1 MNESLHQ
8 VWQRIAARP
17 SGPFALR
24 FYLQPAIATIFAI
37 RDGLRDAQAGRPAYF
52 WSLLSDR
59 ENRRERVRAG
69 WKSVG
74 KVFIAAVILDI
85 VYQLVVLHSI
95 HPLETLLVATTLALV
110 PYIIFR
116 GPINRVV
123 RKVR

>member
-1 MNESLHQ
+1 MDELHQ

-24 FYLQPAIATIFAI
+24 FYLQPAMAAIFAI
-37 RDGLRDAQAGRPAYF
+37 RDGSRDAQAGKPAYF
-52 WSLLSDR
+52 WSLFRDR
-59 ENRRERVRAG
+59 ENRRERIREG

-74 KVFIAAVILDI
+74 KIFIIAVILDI
-85 VYQLVVLHSI
+85 VYQLVVLHAV
-95 HPLETLLVATTLALV
+95 HPLETLLVATTLALI
-110 PYIIFR
+110 PYVVFR

>member
-1 MNESLHQ
+1 MDELHQ

-24 FYLQPAIATIFAI
+24 FYLQPAMATIFAI
-37 RDGLRDAQAGRPAYF
+37 RDGLRDAQAGKPAYF
-52 WSLLSDR
+52 WSLFRDR
-59 ENRRERVRAG
+59 ENRRERIREG

-74 KVFIAAVILDI
+74 KIFIVAVILDI
-85 VYQLVVLHSI
+85 VYQLAVLHTV
-95 HPLETLLVATTLALV
+95 HPLETLLVATTLALI
-110 PYIIFR
+110 PYVIFR

>member
-1 MNESLHQ
+1 MDESLHQ

-24 FYLQPAIATIFAI
+24 FYLQPAMATIFAI
-37 RDGLRDAQAGRPAYF
+37 RDGLRDAKAGKPAYF
-52 WSLLSDR
+52 WSLFRDR
-59 ENRRERVRAG
+59 ENRRQLIRGG

-74 KVFIAAVILDI
+74 KIFIVAVILDI
-85 VYQLVVLHSI
+85 VYQLVVLHAI
-95 HPLETLLVATTLALV
+95 HPLETLFVATTLALI
-110 PYIIFR
+110 PYVIFR

>member
-1 MNESLHQ
+1 M
-8 VWQRIAARP
+8 
-17 SGPFALR
+17 G
-24 FYLQPAIATIFAI
+24 YATPKLAV
-37 RDGLRDAQAGRPAYF
+37 PAYF
-52 WSLLSDR
+52 WSLLSDS

-74 KVFIAAVILDI
+74 KIFIAAVILDI
-85 VYQLVVLHSI
+85 VYQLVVLHAI

-116 GPINRVV
+116 GPINRVI

>member
-1 MNESLHQ
+1 MDESLHQ

-24 FYLQPAIATIFAI
+24 FYLQPAMATIFAL
-37 RDGLRDAQAGRPAYF
+37 RDGLRDAKAGKPPYF
-52 WSLLSDR
+52 WSLFRDR
-59 ENRRERVRAG
+59 ENRRELIRGG

-74 KVFIAAVILDI
+74 KIFIAAVILDL
-85 VYQLVVLHSI
+85 VYQLVVLHAI
-95 HPLETLLVATTLALV
+95 HPLETLLVATTLALI
-110 PYIIFR
+110 PYVIFR

>member
-1 MNESLHQ
+1 MDELHQ

-24 FYLQPAIATIFAI
+24 FYLQPAMATIFAV
-37 RDGLRDAQAGRPAYF
+37 RDGLRDAQAGKPAYF
-52 WSLLSDR
+52 WSLFSDR
-59 ENRRERVRAG
+59 ENRRQRIREG

-74 KVFIAAVILDI
+74 KIFIVAVILDI
-85 VYQLVVLHSI
+85 VYQLAVLHTV
-95 HPLETLLVATTLALV
+95 HPLETLLVATTLALI
-110 PYIIFR
+110 PYVIFR